1 VQGII
6 RHSFSRLADMLGQS
20 VDDPASSS
28 FRGINFYCTGVDE
41 TDDGYF
47 SYSYKLKPGVNR
59 DSHGL
64 KVAHL
69 AGMPQSVLRTAKGAL
84 EWLRKA
90 RTDNNC
96 QRAEGLSKLGQ
107 TLLEISSSNPA
118 P

>member
-1 VQGII
+1 VRQLTSG
-6 RHSFSRLADMLGQS
+6 SQQ
-20 VDDPASSS
+20 
-28 FRGINFYCTGVDE
+28 
-41 TDDGYF
+41 DGYF
-47 SYSYKLKPGVNR
+47 SYSYKLKPGINR

-69 AGMPQSVLRTAKGAL
+69 AGMPQSVLRTAEGAL

-90 RTDNNC
+90 RTDNNS

-107 TLLEISSSNPA
+107 TLRDVGSPNPA